1 MDPAAERRIEERLN
15 AHFGGNVPAASYDAR
30 GLQTWGTFFREGSA
44 ADNKPERPPS
54 PYTDLFLEPLIRQ
67 REAAQAS
74 HRSGL
79 EQTNEKGHVPSEEN
93 QVQVGSKR
101 PRANGSTDSFKE
113 VAETVEDVDGP
124 PAERENP
131 ASSQEQAE
139 SGSDGS
145 EEEDDEESSDDGCT
159 SPSDAEDDLKR
170 VTSFRDQVA
179 DNERYRKRIRD
190 AHTLPPP
197 G

>member
-1 MDPAAERRIEERLN
+1 MDPAAERRIEERLH
-15 AHFGGNVPAASYDAR
+15 AHFGGNIPTTSYDAG
-30 GLQTWGTFFREGSA
+30 GLQTSGTFFREGSA

-54 PYTDLFLEPLIRQ
+54 PYTDLFLEPLVRQ
-67 REAAQAS
+67 REAAQAI

-79 EQTNEKGHVPSEEN
+79 EQSNENGHILNEEN

-101 PRANGSTDSFKE
+101 PRASSSMDSLKE
-113 VAETVEDVDGP
+113 VAETTEGVDGP
-124 PAERENP
+124 SAERENP

-145 EEEDDEESSDDGCT
+145 EEDDDEESSDDGCT